1 MIETTTYTV
10 GSCEENAWRRKNLLA
25 SHNCIDKGS
34 YFEVAFQWIEHTF
47 SSVKQI
53 NLIYQ
58 IVK

>member
-1 MIETTTYTV
+1 MIETTTIQV
-10 GSCEENAWRRKNLLA
+10 GKCAENAWRRENLLK
-25 SHNCIDKGS
+25 SHNCIDKGG